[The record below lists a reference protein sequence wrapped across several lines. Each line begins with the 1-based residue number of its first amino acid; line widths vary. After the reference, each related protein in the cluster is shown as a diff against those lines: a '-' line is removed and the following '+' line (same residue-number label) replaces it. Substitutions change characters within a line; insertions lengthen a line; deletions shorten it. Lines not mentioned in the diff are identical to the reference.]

1 MTSLHESGSAPSFA
15 RAPLPRLCNLDR
27 LRHAMAARGLDGI
40 VASLPNNVFYLT
52 SFNGVAHKSDEP
64 RPYAVVIAREA
75 PEHPILVVADY
86 YLATFLA
93 QPTWILDIR
102 PFRAVMMPLDLPPRR
117 EDIDR
122 FIPASG
128 AGVDW
133 LARAREAYAF
143 DMGSAVRGALRDLKL
158 ERGRV
163 AFDDMGFGFRLGLEG
178 LEVADGYDPLMF
190 ARAVKTEAEMRLL
203 ERATR
208 LNETAIRRTVAAWD
222 EGATWRDLNR
232 AYARAVVDLGGF
244 VRDPGGM
251 VWGHPR
257 GADPAL
263 MLQTGLED
271 GEVER
276 GTHVMFDCH
285 GTLDL
290 YCWDGGKTWVVE
302 GEPEGGARQFA
313 NATVAVAEALLEA
326 MRPGVRVSA
335 LQARA
340 REVYRQSGVPDAASA
355 VIFFHGLGLSH
366 MDIEQTTAEG
376 TSNIDW
382 MLEDGMVAP
391 VHLLYPGGEHERV
404 WVEEVVAITPDGGR
418 PLFSWGFAPLTRG
431 DAETL

>member
-1 MTSLHESGSAPSFA
+1 MAAQQVSPSAPAFA

-40 VASLPNNVFYLT
+40 VATVPYNVFYLT
-52 SFNGVAHKSDEP
+52 SFNGAAHKADEP
-64 RPYAVVIAREA
+64 RPYAVVLARHA
-75 PEHPILVVADY
+75 PEHPVLVVADY
-86 YLATFLA
+86 SLATFLT
-93 QPTWILDIR
+93 QPTWIEDIR
-102 PFRAVMMPLDLPPRR
+102 PFRAVMMPLDLPAARA
-117 EDIDR
+117 DIDR
-122 FIPASG
+122 FIPKSG
-128 AGVDW
+128 AGVPW
-133 LARAREAYAF
+133 LQRARESYAF
-143 DMGSAVRGALRDLKL
+143 DMAAAVRGALADLKL

-163 AFDDMGFGFRLGLEG
+163 AVDDMGFGFRLGHEG

-203 ERATR
+203 ERATA
-208 LNETAIRRTVAAWD
+208 LNEIAIKRTVAAWD
-222 EGATWRDLNR
+222 QGATWRDLNR
-232 AYARAVVDLGGF
+232 AYARAVADLGGF

-271 GEVER
+271 DEVTR

-302 GEPEGGARQFA
+302 GAPEGGAKQFA
-313 NATVAVAEALLEA
+313 KATAAVADALLEA
-326 MRPGVRVSA
+326 MRPGTRVSE

-340 REVYRQSGVPDAASA
+340 RAVYRKEGVPDPASA

-366 MDIEQTTAEG
+366 MDIEQTTADG
-376 TSNIDW
+376 KANIDW

-391 VHLLYPGGEHERV
+391 VHLLYPGGEHERL
-404 WVEEVVAITPDGGR
+404 WVEEVVAVTEDGGR
-418 PLFSWGFAPLTRG
+418 PLFSWGFEPLTGR
-431 DAETL
+431 